1 MRRNVMICTAATLT
15 AIAALGG
22 ITAGS
27 ASAATGA
34 PTTLTGSPNAAIAVS
49 ASPPTHVA
57 TGAGPAQVCAIS
69 AGSAPALSYAKKAAE
84 AAIAVPA
91 TALSGAA
98 KPALL
103 APAKAITLSRAC
115 PGGLC
120 ITVVAG
126 PAPRY
131 PKGVVHAPTGSAR
144 RVIAVDCA
152 GAKGDTGPTET
163 KPLTSAITCPVPG
176 VAAPAK

>member
-49 ASPPTHVA
+49 ASPPMHLA

-69 AGSAPALSYAKKAAE
+69 AASAPALSYAKKA
-84 AAIAVPA
+84 
-91 TALSGAA
+91 
-98 KPALL
+98 
-103 APAKAITLSRAC
+103 AKAITLSRAC

-120 ITVVAG
+120 ITVVAA

-152 GAKGDTGPTET
+152 GAKGDTGPTAT